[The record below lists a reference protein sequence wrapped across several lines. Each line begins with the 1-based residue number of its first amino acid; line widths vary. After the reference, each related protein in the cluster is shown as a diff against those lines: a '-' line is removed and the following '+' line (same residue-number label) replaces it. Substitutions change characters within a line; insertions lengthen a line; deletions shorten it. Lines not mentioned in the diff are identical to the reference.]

1 MPTITPSAI
10 DKDLA
15 KLDMIRIDATFLHV
29 STNDTNWMVER
40 LFIYGRE
47 LKKCLTKQEENCG

>member
-15 KLDMIRIDATFLHV
+15 KLDKIRIDATFLHV
-29 STNDTNWMVER
+29 STNDTNWLIEQLYV
-40 LFIYGRE
+40 YGRE
-47 LKKCLTKQEENCG
+47 LKKCLTRTAE